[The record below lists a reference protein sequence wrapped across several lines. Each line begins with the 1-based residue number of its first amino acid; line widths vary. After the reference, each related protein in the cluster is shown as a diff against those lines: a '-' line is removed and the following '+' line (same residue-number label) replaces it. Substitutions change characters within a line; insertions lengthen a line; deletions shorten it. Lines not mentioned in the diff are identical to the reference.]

1 MIVFAGQSARQAMPA
16 AGLHWAGRF
25 ATPLRCSVQA
35 GSTRTRSTSLRSNS
49 AWPFFRL
56 ALRCS
61 AAQRRPAAG
70 IAWRARGC
78 ASAAPFEANAAIAPS
93 GAGRRSEQTQSS
105 PRRRA
110 VCAGGCL
117 CVAEERSESGLR
129 VCRRTHALR
138 DLTCGSCLSGATQS
152 RSEFCRAGRAREH
165 RREARRVDTV
175 AAPGAYRPTTPPR
188 TGGAP

>member
-1 MIVFAGQSARQAMPA
+1 MKSFVLPGRSARHAMPA

-35 GSTRTRSTSLRSNS
+35 GSARTRSTSLRSNS
-49 AWPFFRL
+49 ARPYFRL

-70 IAWRARGC
+70 IACRAWGF
-78 ASAAPFEANAAIAPS
+78 ANGAPFSAPS
-93 GAGRRSEQTQSS
+93 AEAKPMARITRTFL
-105 PRRRA
+105 RRRA

-117 CVAEERSESGLR
+117 CVAEERSELGLR

-138 DLTCGSCLSGATQS
+138 DLTCGSCLSVATQS
-152 RSEFCRAGRAREH
+152 RSEFCRTGRVREH
-165 RREARRVDTV
+165 RRKARRADTV
-175 AAPGAYRPTTPPR
+175 AAPGAYRPSPPPR
-188 TGGAP
+188 TKVQQ